1 MLLYPKSHTFVYIL
15 IIEIKPNYQA
25 MKKTALLLFAAVAL
39 LSACTAEQCKCKIEV
54 SVAGITTSTEQ
65 VIDRPSD
72 TSCSK
77 IKIEDIENDIVS
89 INLSQVASIKCVNHH
104 D

>member
-1 MLLYPKSHTFVYIL
+1 
-15 IIEIKPNYQA
+15 
-25 MKKTALLLFAAVAL
+25 MKKTFILLLAAVAL

-54 SVAGITTSTEQ
+54 SVAGISTTTEQ

-77 IKIEDIENDIVS
+77 IKVEDVGNEFVS
-89 INLSQVASIKCVNHH
+89 VNLSQVASIKCVNHH

>member
-1 MLLYPKSHTFVYIL
+1 MCYFYT
-15 IIEIKPNYQA
+15 IEIKPNHLT
-25 MKKTALLLFAAVAL
+25 MKKTFILLFAAAAL
-39 LSACTAEQCKCKIEV
+39 LSACTTEQCKCTIEV
-54 SVAGITTSTEQ
+54 SVAGISTTTEQ

-77 IKIEDIENDIVS
+77 IKVEDVGNEFVS
-89 INLSQVASIKCVNHH
+89 VNLSQVASIKCVNHH